1 MRSLLLC
8 AILFGMGSPTMAQR
22 PRVPVPI
29 YGGSDDGTPACS
41 TAFIYDLQPSDPFLA
56 VRAGPSRRERQL
68 ARLRNG
74 DEVFACVRRGDWF
87 GIVFKE
93 PGGPVDCDVTREFP
107 ATAPYAGPCRSGWV
121 YHLHI
126 GGYADWI
133 SP

>member
-8 AILFGMGSPTMAQR
+8 AILFGMASPTMAQR

-29 YGGSDDGTPACS
+29 YGGSNDGTPACS
-41 TAFIYDLQPSDPFLA
+41 TAFIYDLQPSDPHLA
-56 VRAGPSRRERQL
+56 VRAGPSRREQQL

-87 GIVFKE
+87 GIVFKQ
-93 PGGPVDCDVTREFP
+93 PDGTADCDVTREFP

-121 YHLHI
+121 YHLYI